1 MGLEQDIDLLSRVAM
16 FQSFE
21 TEQLRLIAFGT
32 ERRRLKKGSV
42 LFQQGESS
50 DGGFVVASGQIDI
63 VTRQGGHEATL
74 ESVTEAGLIGELSLI
89 TQNLRIASAVARIE
103 SDVLFIP
110 RTLFHRLLQEY
121 PQMAALLHARIAH
134 SVRGIVSQMEAV
146 QKKLADLPPLSDR
159 GGEN

>member
-1 MGLEQDIDLLSRVAM
+1 MGLEDDIDLLSRVAM

-32 ERRRLKKGSV
+32 EKRRLKKGSV
-42 LFQQGESS
+42 LFRQGDTS
-50 DGGFVVASGQIDI
+50 DGGYVVASGQIDI
-63 VTRQGGHEATL
+63 VAHGSGREITL

-89 TQNLRIASAVARIE
+89 TPNKRIASAIARTE

-110 RTLFHRLLQEY
+110 RALFHRLLREY

-146 QKKLADLPPLSDR
+146 QKKLDDLPPLNET
-159 GGEN
+159 GTKN